1 MNTMSEI
8 SETSETIV
16 YTNLLIAEVNHLQI
30 TKCS

>member
-8 SETSETIV
+8 SETSATIV
-16 YTNLLIAEVNHLQI
+16 YINLLIAEVNHLQI